1 MNKIIINDKEYVLS
15 DELVEKIAK
24 EMSLQDVS
32 TQMPVNLFERRWD
45 DDYFFISSYGVVYK
59 TNDDGINPDNFR
71 FNIANY
77 CRDKVLMEQRA
88 LHETL
93 NRLLW
98 RYSEMHGGDAPWD
111 GSHIHCMITY
121 SIDKNK
127 VDITSFWQKKM
138 PGCVY
143 FKDVTIAQAAIEEVV
158 KPFLTDHPDF
168 EW

>member
-15 DELVEKIAK
+15 DELVEKIAE

-59 TNDDGINPDNFR
+59 TNDDGINPDDFR

-93 NRLLW
+93 NRLL
-98 RYSEMHGGDAPWD
+98 
-111 GSHIHCMITY
+111 
-121 SIDKNK
+121 
-127 VDITSFWQKKM
+127 
-138 PGCVY
+138 
-143 FKDVTIAQAAIEEVV
+143 
-158 KPFLTDHPDF
+158 
-168 EW
+168 